1 MTDYRAGFVA
11 LIGRPNVG
19 KSTLLNRFVDQKVS
33 IVSRRPQTTR
43 QRVLGIKTTSDSQLV
58 FIDTP
63 GLHGG
68 QRKAI
73 NRQMNRAAA
82 GAALDA
88 DLVLW
93 VVEAP
98 RWQGGDD
105 FVLQRLANSP
115 QPVGV
120 VVNKID
126 RVKPRDRLLPY
137 LQDVAARREFAFVIP
152 VSAATGENVDRLE
165 AAVMERLPA
174 SPPLY
179 PEDQVTDLPQRL
191 WAAEIVREKLLEIL
205 REELPHAVAVE
216 VEHWQEEGNL
226 LKLSAVIWV
235 ERDSQKAIVIGAKGR
250 VLKTVG
256 QAARVELERELE
268 RKVFLELWVK
278 VKTNWTDD
286 TAKLRELGLSG
297 D

>member
-1 MTDYRAGFVA
+1 MTDYRAGFIA

-19 KSTLLNRFVDQKVS
+19 KSTLLNRFVEQKVS
-33 IVSRRPQTTR
+33 IVSRKPQTTR
-43 QRVLGIKTTSDSQLV
+43 QRVLGIKTTADSQLV

-98 RWQGGDD
+98 RWQDAD
-105 FVLQRLANSP
+105 EFVMRRLANSP
-115 QPVGV
+115 HPVGV

-137 LQDVAARREFAFVIP
+137 LQEVAAKREFAFVIP
-152 VSAATGENVDRLE
+152 VSAVTGENVGRLE
-165 AAVMERLPA
+165 TLVTKHLPT
-174 SPPLY
+174 STPLY

-191 WAAEIVREKLLEIL
+191 WAAEIIREKLLEVL

-216 VEHWQEEGNL
+216 VERWQEEGHL

-235 ERDSQKAIVIGAKGR
+235 ERDSQKSIVIGATGR

-256 QAARVELERELE
+256 QRARIDLERELE
-268 RKVFLELWVK
+268 RKVFLEMWVK
-278 VKTNWTDD
+278 VKNNWTDD
-286 TAKLRELGLSG
+286 TGKLRELGLG
-297 D
+297 E